1 MANITETLIRAS
13 NSPVPKK
20 TVNLKGPRWKASPK
34 VKRSLKICKQLYSQW
49 KAAGKIKNH
58 AYHKQL
64 KSEKKILRKQQRYEH
79 AMDRK
84 QLYEKLMTNPTS
96 KQFYQLIK
104 RNKILPPQR
113 NVSRSG
119 TVSVIRLMSSA
130 KRLQN
135 TTRIYLSQGKVNMMI
150 PTLICAQS
158 DRM

>member
-1 MANITETLIRAS
+1 MKTE
-13 NSPVPKK
+13 
-20 TVNLKGPRWKASPK
+20 
-34 VKRSLKICKQLYSQW
+34 
-49 KAAGKIKNH
+49 

-84 QLYEKLMTNPTS
+84 QLYEKLMKIHLLNS
-96 KQFYQLIK
+96 SINSLKGI
-104 RNKILPPQR
+104 KILPPQR

-119 TVSVIRLMSSA
+119 TVSVIRLMSSV
-130 KRLQN
+130 KHLQN
-135 TTRIYLSQGKVNMMI
+135 TTKIYLSQGKVNMRI